1 MSFAAGQNLNSGSSG
16 QNLNSGS
23 SPAESGPATQSLP
36 SSSLTEDEGN
46 DLVGLSWSDVY
57 EHAKHN
63 GIFKMFNEHHF
74 SASPKTKEQDLPP
87 LLSAFHAQMQ

>member
-1 MSFAAGQNLNSGSSG
+1 MSFAAG

-63 GIFKMFNEHHF
+63 GIFKMFNEYHF
-74 SASPKTKEQDLPP
+74 SASPKTKEQDLSP
-87 LLSAFHAQMQ
+87 LLSVFHAQMQ